1 MGPEVVFL
9 KVSEKLEGG
18 VQAAGRR
25 EHMEGRNERQLQP
38 RQLQPRQQ
46 SGARS
51 PAHPSMVQ

>member
-25 EHMEGRNERQLQP
+25 EHMEGCDE